1 MTYRVS
7 DMFGSMSFF
16 AYFYWMTIT
25 SAGLF
30 LLTPLFAVLKLRKTW
45 LVLACASGILL
56 LHSLISHK
64 EYRFVLGS
72 IPLLLIATAIVIS
85 ETKTWRRGA
94 VVFWSGSTLVLIVS
108 IAGLVHQLPKQ
119 KIVYRTP
126 VYSTPEI
133 LQAYKLL
140 YREDDLAA
148 VWNTVFRNPFDTG
161 GYYYLHRN
169 VPIYL
174 GTFLPDT
181 LERSNIKEFVSHII
195 CLAGADE
202 IPGFKRLVRFENLEI
217 RKNVDPPNEYRRLA
231 FSTDV
236 LIPGIDDRY
245 HPQVKPL
252 F

>member
-1 MTYRVS
+1 V
-7 DMFGSMSFF
+7 
-16 AYFYWMTIT
+16 
-25 SAGLF
+25 
-30 LLTPLFAVLKLRKTW
+30 
-45 LVLACASGILL
+45 
-56 LHSLISHK
+56 
-64 EYRFVLGS
+64 
-72 IPLLLIATAIVIS
+72 
-85 ETKTWRRGA
+85 
-94 VVFWSGSTLVLIVS
+94 VS
-108 IAGLVHQLPKQ
+108 IAGLFHQLPKQ
-119 KIVYRTP
+119 KIVYRAP
-126 VYSTPEI
+126 VYSTREI

-148 VWNTVFRNPFDTG
+148 VWNMVFTNPFDTG
-161 GYYYLHRN
+161 GYYHLHRN

-181 LERSNIKEFVSHII
+181 LKSSNIKEFVSHII